1 MNKNKRTAIVTGAS
15 RGIGRAIAV
24 ALGTQGF
31 NVVINYNSNADAA
44 QEAAGLVEAAGGK
57 AKIVQADIGNL
68 ADHERVLAAATDAFG
83 PVDTLVN
90 NAGIAP
96 KVRADLLDAG
106 PESFDDLIKTNLRGP
121 YFLSQRVAKHMIQE
135 RKSYGETPVGIIN
148 VSSISAYTASI
159 NRGDYCISKAGIAM
173 MTQLF
178 ASRLADDGIRVYE
191 VRPGVI
197 ATDMTGP
204 VKAKYDKLILE
215 DGITPIKRWGQPDDI
230 GKAVLAIA
238 LGYLPFST
246 GEVVNVD
253 GGFHMRRL

>member
-1 MNKNKRTAIVTGAS
+1 MSKTNRTAIVTGAS
-15 RGIGRAIAV
+15 RGIGRAIAA
-24 ALGTQGF
+24 ALGSHGF
-31 NVVINYNSNADAA
+31 NVVINYNSNAEAA
-44 QEAAGLVEAAGGK
+44 KEAAGLVEAAGGK
-57 AKIVQADIGNL
+57 AAIVQADIGNL
-68 ADHERVLAAATDAFG
+68 ADHERVLKAAEDAFG
-83 PVDTLVN
+83 AVDTLVN

-121 YFLSQRVAKHMIQE
+121 YFLSQRLAKHMIAN
-135 RKSYGETPVGIIN
+135 RAGYGDKPLGIIN
-148 VSSISAYTASI
+148 ISSISAYTASV
-159 NRGDYCISKAGIAM
+159 NRGDYCVSKAGIGM

-178 ASRLADDGIRVYE
+178 ASRLAEEGIRVYE

-215 DGITPIKRWGQPDDI
+215 DGITPIRRWGQPDDI